1 MADSSKLSSIFIV
14 ELLKCCLTDT
24 KILNLCRQH
33 LSYTFLENDAQK
45 KVFKFILDSEA
56 LNGVPPTTGIIAQA
70 FPAEPEVLN
79 LLSQVKKT
87 FIANENKDGLIT
99 SFEDFIRR
107 SKFVGLFN
115 SVHDLYQN
123 NKQDDAIELMAQES
137 QKINQFKLKDNYYTT
152 VFGDYTKR
160 DEERRRKAMDNPNLS
175 DKMPFGI
182 LALDNATFGGIKRGT
197 SALIMAPSGK
207 GKTTFLRWVGI
218 ANSRLGKRVVH
229 FQIEGSEAECLEGY
243 DAAWTG
249 AKLANFDTQDY
260 GSIPEETIKKIQK
273 ARRNIIANKGEI
285 YVYAAESFDDLT
297 IEKSR
302 EIVMDIEELYGKVDL
317 IVWDYLEVMNT
328 ARDFGKGEA
337 SERRRRE
344 HISKQMD
351 NICIEL
357 KCAGITAIQANDI
370 PPKDLINP
378 DFTLSRHH
386 ISEFK
391 GALKP
396 FSYFITINMT
406 PDEERNNIAR
416 LYCDK
421 FRRYKAGMTFVIAQR
436 KEIGRFYDSESTLK
450 LFYKDLSA

>member
-14 ELLKCCLTDT
+14 ELLKCCLTDG

-33 LSYTFLENDAQK
+33 LSYTFLENDHQK
-45 KVFKFILDSEA
+45 KVLKFILDSEA
-56 LNGVPPTTGIIAQA
+56 LNGVPPTIGTIAQA

-87 FIANENKDGLIT
+87 FVPNENKDGLIT

-115 SVHDLYQN
+115 SVHDLYQAG
-123 NKQDDAIELMAQES
+123 KQDDAIQLMSQES
-137 QKINQFKLKDNYYTT
+137 QKISEFKLKDNYYTT

-160 DEERRRKAMDNPNLS
+160 DEERRRKAIDNPNLG

-197 SALIMAPSGK
+197 SALILAPSGK
-207 GKTTFLRWVGI
+207 GKTTFLRWIGV
-218 ANSRLGKRVVH
+218 ASARLGKRVVH

-243 DAAWTG
+243 DSCWTG
-249 AKLANFDTQDY
+249 LKLSSYDTQDF
-260 GSIPEETIKKIQK
+260 GNLADETVKKIQK
-273 ARRNIIANKGEI
+273 AQRNIIANKGEI
-285 YVYAAESFDDLT
+285 YVYASESFDDLT

-302 EIVMDIEELYGKVDL
+302 DIVIEIEDLYGKVDL
-317 IVWDYLEVMNT
+317 VIWDYLEVMNT
-328 ARDFGKGEA
+328 AKEFGKGEVA
-337 SERRRRE
+337 ERRRRE
-344 HISKQMD
+344 YISKQMT
-351 NICIEL
+351 NVCIEL
-357 KCAGITAIQANDI
+357 KCAGVTAIQSNNVD
-370 PPKDLINP
+370 PKNIINP
-378 DFTLSRHH
+378 DFVLTRNN

-391 GALKP
+391 GALQP
-396 FSYFITINMT
+396 FSYFLTINMT

-421 FRRYKAGMTFVIAQR
+421 FRRHKAGQTFSIMQR
-436 KEIGRFYDSESTLK
+436 KEIGRFYDSTETLK
-450 LFYKDLSA
+450 NFYKED